1 MNQDVEL
8 HQLRELLKELVELF
22 QWSDASPLHAA
33 LHIEN
38 AVGNLRADLAT
49 ERNRVQRLE
58 AEVARLSQGGGW
70 IEGTWVDGIPVL
82 PPPQYAWL
90 ALEYEWGFE
99 TWAVT
104 PNTCVDAKNLI
115 YAEAKSRSRQNQ
127 RGLPR
132 WFWKPMPGPGPLPT
146 ESV

>member
-1 MNQDVEL
+1 MNKAVEL

-33 LHIEN
+33 LHVGN
-38 AVGNLRADLAT
+38 AVNNLRADLAV
-49 ERNRVQRLE
+49 EQHRVQRLE
-58 AEVARLSQGGGW
+58 AEVARLSQGDGW
-70 IEGTWVDGIPVL
+70 IEGTWENWFPVL
-82 PPPQYAWL
+82 PPPQYAWF

-99 TWAVT
+99 TWPVVPDT
-104 PNTCVDAKNLI
+104 GSTTLI
-115 YAEAKSRSRQNQ
+115 YAEAKSRSRQGLS
-127 RGLPR
+127 GLPR